1 VLKTAEPG
9 IEHKSD
15 VDGVRLS
22 LADEHAVA
30 AAWRDVSSRLGP
42 RTLVAPMIQARGVEM
57 LLGAIHDE
65 QFGPVVVLGLGGL
78 HVEALADVV
87 HAVPPFDAAEA
98 RRLVDRLKAR
108 ALLTSRRHARPLAL
122 DEFCATAAKF
132 SALVASVGDA
142 ITEIDLNP
150 IILHA
155 EGCVIVDALI
165 VGRPARALANNVRRA
180 V

>member
-1 VLKTAEPG
+1 VLKTAARG

-22 LADEHAVA
+22 LADEAAVL

-42 RTLVAPMIQARGVEM
+42 RMLVAPMSRRAASRCCSAQSTTNSSARSS
-57 LLGAIHDE
+57 L
-65 QFGPVVVLGLGGL
+65 LGLGGL

-87 HAVPPFDAAEA
+87 YALPPFDAAEA

-122 DEFCATAAKF
+122 DEFCATAAQF

-150 IILHA
+150 VILHA

-165 VGRPARALANNVRRA
+165 VGRPARARPPT
-180 V
+180 